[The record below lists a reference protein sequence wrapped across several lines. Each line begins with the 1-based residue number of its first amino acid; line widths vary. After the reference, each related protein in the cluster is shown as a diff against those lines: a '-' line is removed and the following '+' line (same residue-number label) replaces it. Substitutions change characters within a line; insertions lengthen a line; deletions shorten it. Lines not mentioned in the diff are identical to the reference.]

1 MRYYFII
8 NPKSGKKK
16 HQKKIF
22 ESLDAAASKLG
33 INYEVY
39 QTKASSDATG
49 YVKELCKTYEGSG
62 ESLRIYAC
70 GGDGTL
76 NEVVNGAIGY
86 DNVEIGAIPLG
97 TGNDYIRNYGRIEDF
112 FDMEAQLAGS
122 SVYSDVIKYTAW
134 YNEEVTRGYCV
145 NMFNIGFDC
154 NVVDMT
160 SKVKAW
166 PLVYGPMAYL
176 ISVAI
181 ILIRKQGADLHIEYE
196 DGYIKSGKILLL
208 AIANGCF
215 CGGGVKG
222 VPYCKLDDGLMDVSV
237 INNVTRRLFIRLFP
251 SYAKGVHLEKKKVRR
266 SGIIRYTK
274 EKVLTVTANG
284 KNMRL
289 CTDGEITTQKKVKFS
304 MLPRAFK
311 FIVPS
316 VAAV

>member
-33 INYEVY
+33 ISYEVY

-49 YVKELCKTYEGSG
+49 YVKELCKTYAGSG

-97 TGNDYIRNYGRIEDF
+97 TGNDYIRNHGRLEDF
-112 FDMEAQLAGS
+112 FDMEAQLTGA
-122 SVYSDVIKYTAW
+122 SVYSDVIKYKAW
-134 YNEEVTRGYCV
+134 NDSEVTQGYCV

-160 SKVKAW
+160 SRVKAW

-251 SYAKGVHLEKKKVRR
+251 SYAKGTHLEKKNVRD

-274 EKVLTVTANG
+274 EKELTVTANG
-284 KNMRL
+284 ESMKL
-289 CTDGEITTQKKVKFS
+289 CTDGEITSQKKVKLS